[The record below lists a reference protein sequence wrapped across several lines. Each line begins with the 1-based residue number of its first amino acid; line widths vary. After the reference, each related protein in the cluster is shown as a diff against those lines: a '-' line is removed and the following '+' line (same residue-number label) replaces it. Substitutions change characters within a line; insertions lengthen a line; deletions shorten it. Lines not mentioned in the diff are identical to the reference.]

1 VNKAELVNAIS
12 MRYGYTRKE
21 ATKQLDQILD
31 VIIHVLPKY
40 GSIKIRGFGTFNIV
54 ERQEKTMINPKTK
67 EHTRIPRRNILTF
80 TPSKQ
85 LKNDIQEYGDIN
97 E

>member
-1 VNKAELVNAIS
+1 MNKEELVNAIS
-12 MRYGYTRKE
+12 MRYGHTRKE

-31 VIIHVLPKY
+31 IIAYILPKE
-40 GSIKIRGFGTFNIV
+40 GSVKIRGFGTFNVV
-54 ERQEKTMINPKTK
+54 ERKAKTMINPKTK
-67 EHTRIPRRNILTF
+67 ARTHIPKRNILTF

-85 LKNDIQEYGDIN
+85 LKNDIQEHGDID